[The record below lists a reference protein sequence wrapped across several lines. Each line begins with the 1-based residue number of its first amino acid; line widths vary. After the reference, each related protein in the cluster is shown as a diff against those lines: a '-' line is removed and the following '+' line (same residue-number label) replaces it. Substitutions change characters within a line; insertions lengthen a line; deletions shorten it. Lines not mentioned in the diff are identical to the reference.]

1 MRIDNR
7 LLQQACPVFS
17 LVLFASIAGGAL
29 AQAYPNKPIRIIV
42 AATPA
47 GSIDFVARVVGQ
59 KLGAA
64 FGQQIIIDNRGGA
77 GGNIA
82 AEFTARAAPDGYTL
96 LGIAANLA
104 INPSL
109 YRKLSYDPVKD
120 FAPIT
125 QFTAAG
131 YILALHPSVPTKTVK
146 EFIAL
151 AKSRKG
157 GITYASSGSGQAQ
170 HLGME
175 LLKAIAGFDAVHIPY
190 KGGAP
195 TVLALVAGQAD
206 AALLSTPSALP
217 LLTAGKMKS
226 LAVTSLKRL
235 SLLPDVPTVAEAAL
249 PGFEVS
255 GWIGLLAPAGTPREA
270 VAKLH
275 GEIARILK
283 LPDVSES
290 MKENG
295 QDTIGSTPEQFAAYV
310 QSEISKWEKVV
321 KQSGARAD

>member
-1 MRIDNR
+1 MKIDNC
-7 LLQQACPVFS
+7 LLPGQCAVFS
-17 LVLFASIAGGAL
+17 LVIGAAIAGKAL
-29 AQAYPNKPIRIIV
+29 AQPYPNKPIRIIV

-47 GSIDFVARVVGQ
+47 GSIDYVARIVGQ
-59 KLGAA
+59 KLGAT

-82 AEFTARAAPDGYTL
+82 AESTAKASPDGHTL
-96 LGIAANLA
+96 LAIAANLA

-109 YRKLSYDPVKD
+109 YRKLSYDPIRD

-131 YILALHPSVPTKTVK
+131 YILALHPSVPVKTVK

-175 LLKAIAGFDAVHIPY
+175 LLKTVAGFDAVHIPY

-195 TVLALVAGQAD
+195 TVLALIAGEAD

-217 LLTAGKMKS
+217 QLKTGKMRA
-226 LAVTSLKRL
+226 LAMTSLKRL
-235 SLLPDVPTVAEAAL
+235 SLLPDVPTIAEAGL

-255 GWIGLLAPAGTPREA
+255 GWISLLAPAGTPREV
-270 VAKLH
+270 VAKLYE
-275 GEIARILK
+275 EIARILK
-283 LPDVSES
+283 LPEISAS
-290 MKENG
+290 MRENG
-295 QDTIGSTPEQFAAYV
+295 QDTVGSTPEQFSAYLKA
-310 QSEISKWEKVV
+310 EITKWEKVV
-321 KQSGARAD
+321 KLSGARAD

>member
-1 MRIDNR
+1 MIGVNR
-7 LLQQACPVFS
+7 LSPRACAVFS
-17 LVLFASIAGGAL
+17 FVIGAAIAGAAV
-29 AQAYPNKPIRIIV
+29 AQPYPNKPIRIIV

-47 GSIDFVARVVGQ
+47 DSIDYVARVVGQ

-82 AEFTARAAPDGYTL
+82 AEVTAKASPDGYTL

-109 YRKLSYDPVKD
+109 YRKLAYDPVKD
-120 FAPIT
+120 LAPIT

-131 YILALHPSVPTKTVK
+131 YILALHPSVPAKTVK

-175 LLKAIAGFDAVHIPY
+175 LLKTVAGFDAVHIPY

-195 TVLALVAGQAD
+195 TVLALIAGEAD

-217 LLTAGKMKS
+217 QLKTGKMRA
-226 LAVTSLKRL
+226 LAMTSLKRL
-235 SLLPDVPTVAEAAL
+235 SLLPDVPTIAEAGL

-255 GWIGLLAPAGTPREA
+255 GWIGLLAPAGTPRE
-270 VAKLH
+270 VASRLQ

-283 LPDVSES
+283 LPDISTS
-290 MKENG
+290 MTENG
-295 QDTIGSTPEQFAAYV
+295 QETIGSTPEQFGAYP
-310 QSEISKWEKVV
+310 QAEITKWEKVV
-321 KQSGARAD
+321 RQSGARAD